1 MSNDLWR
8 YVIAGFLIMHGIGHS
23 GGYWMFVRSWLSP
36 ELVSGPMKWVSVV
49 VWLVVMV
56 VFITAGIAILQQQGW
71 WRTAALAAAL
81 VSLAISALY
90 IQGTPFNAAA
100 ADLLIL
106 LALVFLRW
114 PTPDLV
120 GS

>member
-8 YVIAGFLIMHGIGHS
+8 YVIAGFLILHGIGHS

-36 ELVSGPMKWVSVV
+36 ELVSGPLKWVTIV
-49 VWLVVMV
+49 VWLIAMV
-56 VFITAGIAILQQQGW
+56 VFIAAGIGMLQQQAW

-81 VSLAISALY
+81 VSLAISILY
-90 IQGTPFNAAA
+90 VQGPPFNAAA

-114 PTPDLV
+114 PTPEIV